1 MARTRVCSGLLV
13 LRRQWALGRWHPP
26 LRHDPRALCSAPLVQ
41 APRAA
46 AGVPAVLAAAEQP
59 AAPAPRFSGGLR
71 SQLAAAPA
79 GLCRWLS
86 LRAAGALRVLSLRV
100 DTHSTSSAAY
110 STRPVP
116 ELDMS
121 AVQTALSLVL
131 TACSSAVG
139 GALEELALAVFT
151 DAPVALKISGSWFPA
166 LPSLTSL
173 SLGSDGPIVV
183 GMSLAAAFPSLAHF
197 CLDGWLAELPLAAA
211 LPPFLTSLILGCV
224 SDPEALAD
232 MPSQVGRVLE
242 CLAGKVLLHAGCSC
256 CFPAPAVG
264 LLAC

>member
-1 MARTRVCSGLLV
+1 MCRRFGLL
-13 LRRQWALGRWHPP
+13 LSSRQL
-26 LRHDPRALCSAPLVQ
+26 LRHVSVEVCGARWL
-41 APRAA
+41 
-46 AGVPAVLAAAEQP
+46 
-59 AAPAPRFSGGLR
+59 LR
-71 SQLAAAPA
+71 LR

-86 LRAAGALRVLSLRV
+86 LHAAGALRVLSLRV
-100 DTHSTSSAAY
+100 DTQSTSSVAH
-110 STRPVP
+110 STRPIVP

-131 TACSSAVG
+131 TACSSAEAG
-139 GALEELALAVFT
+139 GLEEVALAVFT
-151 DAPVALKISGSWFPA
+151 DAPVALEISGSWFPA

-264 LLAC
+264 LLVC